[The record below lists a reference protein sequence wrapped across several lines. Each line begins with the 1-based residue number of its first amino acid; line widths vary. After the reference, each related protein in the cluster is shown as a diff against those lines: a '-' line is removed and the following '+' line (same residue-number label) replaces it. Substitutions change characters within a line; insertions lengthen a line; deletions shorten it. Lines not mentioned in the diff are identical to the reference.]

1 MSGRRAI
8 AGEGVQFF
16 GKDGEILPYGLPT
29 FNREVNAKMP
39 QSSHEITKAEHFK
52 IFRDYMQHED
62 NLINQ
67 RVSWNSTIQG
77 FLFATY
83 GLSQQKLP
91 DPKPGPGALH
101 NLETLVRTI
110 PWFGFGLSILVFLA
124 VLAATLAHRRLAD
137 DWRVRVS
144 PCYPDKQYLP
154 DIAAGGVKAAGWLG
168 FGAPVLIPIFFAVA
182 WLYII
187 I

>member
-1 MSGRRAI
+1 
-8 AGEGVQFF
+8 
-16 GKDGEILPYGLPT
+16 
-29 FNREVNAKMP
+29 MP

-110 PWFGFGLSILVFLA
+110 PWLGFGLSILVFLA

-168 FGAPVLIPIFFAVA
+168 FGTPVLIPIFFAVA